1 MMYSF
6 QNDYSECC
14 HPAILERLASLKT
27 QAFPGYGTDEIC
39 ASAAAKI
46 REAVGCPEAAVH
58 FLIGGTQTNLI
69 IIDAFLRP
77 WEAVIA
83 ADSGHINTHETG
95 AVEGTGHKVLTA
107 PTEDGKLTPAM
118 IDGICRAH
126 TDEHMVRPRMVY
138 LSNSTELGTI
148 YTKAELEAIHALC
161 RNRGLYLFLDGARLG
176 AALCAE
182 GNDLA
187 LTDLPRLCDVFYIG
201 GTKNG
206 AMFGEAVVIPDP
218 SLLPDFRYQLKHRGG
233 MLAKGFLLGVNFDVL
248 FTDGLYM
255 RLAAQADRMAARLK
269 EGLVRLQ
276 IPMLVDASANQ
287 LFPVLP
293 DSWVDKLRSDFAFE
307 VWGPAEPGHT
317 CIRLT
322 TSWATSEEAVDALL
336 SALIPACQ
344 RQ

>member
-14 HPAILERLASLKT
+14 HPSILERLASLGT
-27 QAFPGYGTDEIC
+27 QAFPGYGTDEIY
-39 ASAAAKI
+39 AAAAAKI

-83 ADSGHINTHETG
+83 ADSGHINIHETG

-126 TDEHMVRPRMVY
+126 TDEHMVRPQMVY
-138 LSNSTELGTI
+138 LSDSTELGTI
-148 YTKAELEAIHALC
+148 YTKAELEAIHDLC

-276 IPMLVDASANQ
+276 IPMLVDAPANQ

-293 DSWVDKLRSDFAFE
+293 NSWVDKLRRDFAFE
-307 VWGPAEPGHT
+307 VWGPAETGHT

-322 TSWATSEEAVDALL
+322 TSWATSEEAVNALL
-336 SALIPACQ
+336 SALQECVS
-344 RQ
+344 